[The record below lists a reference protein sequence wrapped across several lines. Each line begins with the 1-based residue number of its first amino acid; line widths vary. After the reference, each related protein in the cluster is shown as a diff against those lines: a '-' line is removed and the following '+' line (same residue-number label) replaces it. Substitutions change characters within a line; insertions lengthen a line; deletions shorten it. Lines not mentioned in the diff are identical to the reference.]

1 MATQFSTLLKIA
13 LPTQGELSGSWGNTV
28 NENITKMVEE
38 AIAGTATINTW
49 STNSATLSTANGT
62 TAESRNAIL
71 NLTDTGTSLSGA
83 ATVIVPALSKIFI
96 VKNSTAQTVTV
107 KTASGTGVAVTAGET
122 CFVFC
127 DGTNVVEAIDRVAG
141 NFNVGGNLTV
151 DGNATITGTTTLNG
165 GTLTLG
171 DAASDNVV
179 FGANVDSAIIPDD
192 DNTFDLG
199 SSSQQWR
206 DIYINGSAYIDGLAE
221 DILVATDKKV
231 LFRDSAIFI
240 NSSADG
246 QLDIDAD
253 TEVEITTT
261 TVDLNGNLDVSGTST
276 LTGNVTLGAQLRMP
290 DNTEHKILIADGT
303 SFEEKAVGDLSEIS
317 TVANDD
323 VFLAVDTSGG
333 GLKRITRSTMVS
345 GLATS
350 SGLSNVVEDTT
361 PQLGGSLD
369 VNGEDIVSVSNG
381 NITLTPNGSGV
392 VRIDGSNGID
402 MQSGAISIKNSGAQ
416 SYVRFYCE
424 SSNAHYAQLQ
434 APAHVDFSGNVT
446 ITLPATTDTI
456 AGIAATQTLTNK
468 TLTSPV
474 LNTPT
479 VGTSIAPASANGA
492 TLGTASAE
500 FADLFLA
507 DGGQILFGNDQEITL
522 THVADSGLTLKHAST
537 SDDKFPTLTLAA
549 GDNDI
554 AINDKLGVIN
564 FIAPDE
570 GAATDAILVAA
581 GIEAVSEG
589 DFSSSNNATKLSFK
603 TAASAAAAETM
614 SLSSTGLLTIADDL
628 VIKDGGT
635 IGVASDA
642 DSITIASDGQL
653 TLTQQLNGTAGDFSG
668 DVGAATFQPDG
679 DTSAGDAAA
688 IGYTAALGIIVTG
701 QGSTNDITLV
711 NDADATV
718 LAVPTG
724 TTNVDIVGVATAATF
739 EPDGDTAAG
748 DNAAIGYAAAD
759 GIVITGQGSTSDV
772 TIRNDADAAV
782 ATVPTGT
789 TIFQFED
796 DVKVNGR
803 ATSHI
808 KTQSSGDSDFDLS
821 LANNF
826 KFTSTADEALTF
838 SNPSTGQSGNII
850 FICADSSHTI
860 TAAERVGVDAATLTR
875 INTAGTYFLSYY
887 CTNNDNSDNSILLTA
902 SPALIAGGT

>member
-28 NENITKMVEE
+28 NDSITKLVEE

-49 STNSATLSTANGT
+49 STNSATLSTANGA

-83 ATVIVPALSKIFI
+83 ATVIVPALSKIFV
-96 VKNSTAQTVTV
+96 VKNGTAQTVTV
-107 KTASGTGVAVTAGET
+107 KTAPGTGVAVTAGET

-127 DGTNVVEAIDRVAG
+127 DGTNVVEALDRIAG

-192 DNTFDLG
+192 DNTYDLG

-290 DNTEHKILIADGT
+290 DNTAHKILVADGT
-303 SFEEKAVGDLSEIS
+303 SFEEKALGDLNEIS
-317 TVANDD
+317 TVASDD
-323 VFLAVDTSGG
+323 VLLAVDTSGG
-333 GLKRITRSTMVS
+333 GLKRLTRSTLVS

-350 SGLSNVVEDTT
+350 SGISNIVEDSS
-361 PQLGGSLD
+361 PQLGGNLD
-369 VNGEDIVSVSNG
+369 MNGADIVTTSNAT
-381 NITLTPNGSGV
+381 IDLAPNGTGTVV
-392 VRIDGSNGID
+392 VRGNT
-402 MQSGAISIKNSGAQ
+402 NSGRI
-416 SYVRFYCE
+416 VFNCE
-424 SSNAHYAQLQ
+424 SNSHGQTLASQPHSA
-434 APAHVDFSGNVT
+434 AVTNVML
-446 ITLPATTDTI
+446 LPAGADSTLVSLVSTD
-456 AGIAATQTLTNK
+456 TLTNK

-474 LNTPT
+474 LNTAT
-479 VGTSIAPASANGA
+479 VGTSIVPASADGA
-492 TLGTASAE
+492 TLGTAAAE
-500 FADLFLA
+500 FSDLFLA
-507 DGGQILFGNDQEITL
+507 DGGTIQFGNDQEITL

-570 GAATDAILVAA
+570 GAGTDAILVAA

-642 DSITIASDGQL
+642 DSITIASNGQL

-748 DNAAIGYAAAD
+748 DNAAIGFTSAE
-759 GIVITGQGSTSDV
+759 GLILTGQGSSTDV
-772 TIRNDADAAV
+772 TIKNDADATV
-782 ATVPTGT
+782 ASIATGT
-789 TIFQFED
+789 TIFTIND
-796 DVKVNGR
+796 DIGVSGR
-803 ATSHI
+803 AVGHVT
-808 KTQSSGDSDFDLS
+808 TDNDGNFDLQVGNDFQCTPS
-821 LANNF
+821 GNF
-826 KFTSTADEALTF
+826 TLTF
-838 SNPSTGQSGNII
+838 SNPAAGQSGNVLLINSGGHTVSAHASVAI
-850 FICADSSHTI
+850 NADVL
-860 TAAERVGVDAATLTR
+860 TALT
-875 INTAGTYFLSYY
+875 TAGTYHLAYY
-887 CTNNDNSDNSILLTA
+887 CSAASGNNTIAVSASGALT
-902 SPALIAGGT
+902 